1 MAGLKESQRQ
11 LLRRKA
17 RVSMNNY
24 RLLRLERHEN
34 LELSARKH
42 QSQRKEKGFSF
53 YCLCQQTAS
62 CLIAFEFF

>member
-1 MAGLKESQRQ
+1 MAGLKESKGQ

-24 RLLRLERHEN
+24 RLLRLKRHEDQ
-34 LELSARKH
+34 ELLARKL
-42 QSQRKEKGFSF
+42 QSQCTEKGFGVF
-53 YCLCQQTAS
+53 CLCQQTAS